1 VRRTGVD
8 KVRENL
14 RLQQVYNVFLRY
26 GWDFVFSRWG
36 LLGDIRHRLQVWV
49 WGLPADYEPPSTAVK
64 MRLMIEELGPTY
76 VKVGQIVSSQAS
88 VIPVEWATELEKL
101 QSNVPPFESRLA
113 RARIIE
119 ELGAPPEELFATF
132 DPEPFAAASTAQVH
146 RATLHDGTEVAV
158 KVQRPNIYTEM
169 RADIGIMQNAARV
182 ISRRSDL
189 VRSIDLVGMLEQ
201 FGNGVLD
208 ELDYRGEAYNGIRL
222 AKNLEMLPGVHVAAI
237 FGNLSTSKVLT
248 QEFIHG
254 VKVSDVEAIER
265 AGLDREELARNAL
278 RALIKQ
284 LPIDGFFHADPH
296 PGNLLV
302 NLETGVIT
310 FIDLGMV
317 GELEVQQ
324 RLHLIQL
331 IVAAQQGSVDGIA
344 RTLRGMSTPFLDHVD
359 DKAYYRD
366 FKRRVGRYMVGG
378 APASFGE
385 IANEGFDIL
394 RAHGLRLDPNLTL
407 AVKALVQTESVASA
421 LSTGK
426 DLTSEGVPMLEELA
440 VHVVTPEKI
449 LTEAKKQ
456 AMAGASE
463 LIKRLPDLSL
473 ASVKWLDQYQK
484 GRFEVTIDTS
494 ELAKEVDKLSLLG
507 REVVVAIM
515 LVGMLIGSA
524 IASYGIAA
532 LEMHGFVWDLLGK
545 IAPLGFA
552 VSLIITFLIVL
563 RLVWRWMRRS
573 APGAD

>member
-1 VRRTGVD
+1 
-8 KVRENL
+8 
-14 RLQQVYNVFLRY
+14 
-26 GWDFVFSRWG
+26 
-36 LLGDIRHRLQVWV
+36 
-49 WGLPADYEPPSTAVK
+49 
-64 MRLMIEELGPTY
+64 
-76 VKVGQIVSSQAS
+76 
-88 VIPVEWATELEKL
+88 
-101 QSNVPPFESRLA
+101 
-113 RARIIE
+113 
-119 ELGAPPEELFATF
+119 
-132 DPEPFAAASTAQVH
+132 
-146 RATLHDGTEVAV
+146 
-158 KVQRPNIYTEM
+158 
-169 RADIGIMQNAARV
+169 
-182 ISRRSDL
+182 
-189 VRSIDLVGMLEQ
+189 
-201 FGNGVLD
+201 
-208 ELDYRGEAYNGIRL
+208 
-222 AKNLEMLPGVHVAAI
+222 
-237 FGNLSTSKVLT
+237 
-248 QEFIHG
+248 
-254 VKVSDVEAIER
+254 
-265 AGLDREELARNAL
+265 
-278 RALIKQ
+278 LIKQ

-302 NLETGVIT
+302 NLDTGILT

-331 IVAAQQGSVDGIA
+331 IVAVQQGSVDGIA
-344 RTLRGMSTPFLDHVD
+344 RVLRGMSTPFLDHVD
-359 DKAYYRD
+359 DKAFYRD
-366 FKRRVGRYMVGG
+366 FKRRVGRYMVGDT
-378 APASFGE
+378 PPSFGE

-407 AVKALVQTESVASA
+407 AVKALVQTESVAAA

-426 DLTSEGVPMLEELA
+426 DLGSEGVPMLEELA

-449 LTEAKKQ
+449 AAEVKKQ

-463 LIKRLPDLSL
+463 LIKRLPSLSL
-473 ASVKWLDQYQK
+473 ASMKWLDQYQK

-507 REVVVAIM
+507 REVVIAIM

-532 LEMHGFVWDLLGK
+532 LEMHGWIWDLLGK